1 VLVPNFFSAG
11 SPYLQHP
18 LLTPERTAR
27 EVDFVLSH
35 LALSPEAR
43 LLDVGC
49 GAGRHTI
56 ELARRGVHVVGIDP
70 SAAMIAAAQARAA
83 EAGVSPAFRQ
93 VSGEAF
99 IAPEPFDAAT
109 CLFTT
114 LGQISENGENS
125 ALVQRVYDALRPGG
139 TFVVETPQRDWA
151 VRHLKTSERFGA
163 GERYTDV
170 RRRYDPQKQALT
182 EVFELVSP
190 QATRSYLLR
199 YRLYS
204 RAELVDLLQEVGFT
218 IQASFGD
225 YEGTPLGP
233 DSAVML
239 LFARKP
245 APLINV
251 QG

>member
-1 VLVPNFFSAG
+1 
-11 SPYLQHP
+11 
-18 LLTPERTAR
+18 
-27 EVDFVLSH
+27 
-35 LALSPEAR
+35 
-43 LLDVGC
+43 
-49 GAGRHTI
+49 
-56 ELARRGVHVVGIDP
+56 
-70 SAAMIAAAQARAA
+70 MIAAAQAHAA
-83 EAGVSPAFRQ
+83 EAGVSPDFRQ
-93 VSGEAF
+93 LSGEAF
-99 IAPEPFDAAT
+99 IAPEPFDAAL

-114 LGQISENGENS
+114 LGQISETGANS
-125 ALVQRVYDALRPGG
+125 GLVQPVYDALRPAG

-151 VRHLKTSERFGA
+151 VRHLKTSERFGG
-163 GERYTDV
+163 GERYADV
-170 RRRYDPQKQALT
+170 SRRYDPQDQALT

-204 RAELVDLLQEVGFT
+204 RAELVDLLQGVGFM
-218 IQASFGD
+218 IQAAFGD

-245 APLINV
+245 ASLINV

>member
-1 VLVPNFFSAG
+1 MVPNFFSEG
-11 SPYLQHP
+11 SPFLRHP

-27 EVDFVLSH
+27 EVDFLLSR
-35 LALSPEAR
+35 LALSPQAR

-70 SAAMIAAAQARAA
+70 SAAMIAAAQAHAA
-83 EAGVSPAFRQ
+83 EAGVSPDFRQ
-93 VSGEAF
+93 LSGEAF
-99 IAPEPFDAAT
+99 IAPEPFDAAL

-114 LGQISENGENS
+114 LGQISETGENS
-125 ALVQRVYDALRPGG
+125 GLVQPVYDALRPGG

-163 GERYTDV
+163 GERYADV
-170 RRRYDPQKQALT
+170 RRRYDPQDQTLT

-204 RAELVDLLQEVGFT
+204 RAELVDLLQGAGFT
-218 IQASFGD
+218 VQAAFGD
-225 YEGTPLGP
+225 YEGAPLGP

-239 LFARKP
+239 VFARK
-245 APLINV
+245 
-251 QG
+251 